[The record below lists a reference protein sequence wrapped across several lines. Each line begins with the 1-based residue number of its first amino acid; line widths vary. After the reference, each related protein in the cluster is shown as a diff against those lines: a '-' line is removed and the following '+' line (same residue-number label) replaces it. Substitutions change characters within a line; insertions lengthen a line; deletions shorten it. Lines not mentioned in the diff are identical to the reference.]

1 MNKIRYFCEVI
12 KKLNALLNRKQKSKS
27 IYVFFWMIVASL
39 FEMLGVSVIVPFI
52 YALLS
57 PEELEKDYYVS
68 KGMEFLNIHSTM
80 GMLIVLA
87 LGIIIVYVVK
97 NILLLYARYVQLKYQ
112 CQIQKD
118 LSMFLLESDMR
129 HEYSYFVNTNSAEI
143 MRGVLTD
150 SETIFGILQNLFV
163 MFAESITVFL
173 LFVYIVISDWVIAI
187 GMVLIA
193 VVCIL
198 GITLGFKNMA
208 RSGGEKYRDSDID
221 RNKGILH
228 ITHGI
233 KDILVLRRK
242 EYFAS
247 KFREAC
253 EEYRKSRVIYY
264 TLNITPERIIETFFV
279 TGLLIIICIRIGQ
292 GTSMASFVPKLASF
306 AIIAF
311 RLLPSINKFVTG
323 INGIVYSI
331 PALDAAYA
339 NVMAAKIFM
348 ENNEYLGQKNVQD
361 NLSFDEK
368 LEVQNVTWG
377 YSDAKKNV
385 LEGADLVINK
395 GDAIAFIGE
404 SGSGKTTLA
413 DIILGLYEP
422 KQGMVLADGK
432 NVYKHLE
439 QWSKFISYVPQ
450 SIYLTDDTVRANIV
464 FGYEI
469 VDDDKVWNALE
480 QAQLKNFVRSLPN
493 GLDTMIGE
501 EGVKLSGGQ
510 RQRLAIARALYT
522 DPEILLLDEAT
533 AALDT
538 ETETAVMEAID
549 SLHGKKTLIIIAHRL
564 STIRN
569 CNKVYEVKGGKLIDV
584 TETYL

>member
-1 MNKIRYFCEVI
+1 
-12 KKLNALLNRKQKSKS
+12 
-27 IYVFFWMIVASL
+27 
-39 FEMLGVSVIVPFI
+39 
-52 YALLS
+52 
-57 PEELEKDYYVS
+57 
-68 KGMEFLNIHSTM
+68 
-80 GMLIVLA
+80 
-87 LGIIIVYVVK
+87 
-97 NILLLYARYVQLKYQ
+97 
-112 CQIQKD
+112 
-118 LSMFLLESDMR
+118 
-129 HEYSYFVNTNSAEI
+129 
-143 MRGVLTD
+143 
-150 SETIFGILQNLFV
+150 

-331 PALDAAYA
+331 PALDAAYD

-348 ENNEYLGQKNVQD
+348 ENNEYLGQKNAQD
-361 NLSFDEK
+361 NLSFDDK

-385 LEGADLVINK
+385 LEGADLIINK
-395 GDAIAFIGE
+395 GDAVAFIGE
-404 SGSGKTTLA
+404 SGSGKTTLS
-413 DIILGLYEP
+413 DIILGLY
-422 KQGMVLADGK
+422 
-432 NVYKHLE
+432 
-439 QWSKFISYVPQ
+439 
-450 SIYLTDDTVRANIV
+450 
-464 FGYEI
+464 
-469 VDDDKVWNALE
+469 
-480 QAQLKNFVRSLPN
+480 
-493 GLDTMIGE
+493 
-501 EGVKLSGGQ
+501 
-510 RQRLAIARALYT
+510 
-522 DPEILLLDEAT
+522 
-533 AALDT
+533 
-538 ETETAVMEAID
+538 
-549 SLHGKKTLIIIAHRL
+549 
-564 STIRN
+564 
-569 CNKVYEVKGGKLIDV
+569 
-584 TETYL
+584 

>member
-253 EEYRKSRVIYY
+253 EEYRKSRVI
-264 TLNITPERIIETFFV
+264 
-279 TGLLIIICIRIGQ
+279 
-292 GTSMASFVPKLASF
+292 
-306 AIIAF
+306 
-311 RLLPSINKFVTG
+311 
-323 INGIVYSI
+323 
-331 PALDAAYA
+331 
-339 NVMAAKIFM
+339 
-348 ENNEYLGQKNVQD
+348 
-361 NLSFDEK
+361 
-368 LEVQNVTWG
+368 
-377 YSDAKKNV
+377 
-385 LEGADLVINK
+385 
-395 GDAIAFIGE
+395 
-404 SGSGKTTLA
+404 
-413 DIILGLYEP
+413 
-422 KQGMVLADGK
+422 
-432 NVYKHLE
+432 
-439 QWSKFISYVPQ
+439 
-450 SIYLTDDTVRANIV
+450 
-464 FGYEI
+464 
-469 VDDDKVWNALE
+469 
-480 QAQLKNFVRSLPN
+480 
-493 GLDTMIGE
+493 
-501 EGVKLSGGQ
+501 
-510 RQRLAIARALYT
+510 
-522 DPEILLLDEAT
+522 
-533 AALDT
+533 
-538 ETETAVMEAID
+538 
-549 SLHGKKTLIIIAHRL
+549 
-564 STIRN
+564 
-569 CNKVYEVKGGKLIDV
+569 
-584 TETYL
+584 